1 MEVAHAKL
9 MPKDRMAK
17 ELERGEVVEVLND
30 YAMSYEGYYL
40 YYPNRRQNSPLFKAL
55 VEVLKG

>member
-1 MEVAHAKL
+1 

-30 YAMSYEGYYL
+30 YAMSHEGYHL
-40 YYPNRRQNSPLFKAL
+40 YYPSRRQNSLLFKAL

>member
-1 MEVAHAKL
+1 

-30 YAMSYEGYYL
+30 YAMSYEGYHL
-40 YYPNRRQNSPLFKAL
+40 YYPSRRQNSLLFKAL